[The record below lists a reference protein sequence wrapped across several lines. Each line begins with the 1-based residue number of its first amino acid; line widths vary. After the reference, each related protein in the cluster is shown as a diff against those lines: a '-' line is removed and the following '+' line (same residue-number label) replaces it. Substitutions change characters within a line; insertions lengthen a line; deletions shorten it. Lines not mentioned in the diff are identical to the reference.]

1 MNTKPIKLGID
12 SFTDSNSFGVVV
24 PVNINQNLK
33 NTMMTKTEAVKHF
46 REFILPVVLKRYG
59 NDKHAKRQA
68 WAVYT
73 DTLCR
78 NKQITQLQY
87 ETWYTPDP

>member
-1 MNTKPIKLGID
+1 MNTKLIKLGID
-12 SFTDSNSFGVVV
+12 SFTDSNSFGTVT
-24 PVNINQNLK
+24 PISINQNLK
-33 NTMMTKTEAVKHF
+33 NQMMTKTDVVKHF
-46 REFILPVVLKRYG
+46 REFILPAVFKRYG
-59 NDKHAKRQA
+59 NDKQARRQA

-78 NKQITQLQY
+78 NKQITQLQH